1 MTMADRIASMGRMAK
16 TIVERLRPGSAPIA
30 WPDVRIETIG
40 GMFLNRLNWRWG
52 GKAVERD

>member
-1 MTMADRIASMGRMAK
+1 MADRVASMGRIAK

-52 GKAVERD
+52 GKAAGQE